1 MQDAVIYEFLNSEQ
15 QQEDCH
21 YIFSIWHL
29 PEEGEVQDL
38 PDEDEEDEDNGLA
51 QSLAV
56 TTQASSSARRSNVVE
71 VDMEMEDQERALLE
85 AESEEEETLE
95 AESTEGALS
104 ISRVGRNFLTD
115 RELLEAESL
124 HMIDPSGYTSAEAD
138 VREAILRE
146 RLVRKQQQ
154 RNTSRS
160 RARRKGNGN

>member
-1 MQDAVIYEFLNSEQ
+1 M
-15 QQEDCH
+15 
-21 YIFSIWHL
+21 
-29 PEEGEVQDL
+29 
-38 PDEDEEDEDNGLA
+38 
-51 QSLAV
+51 
-56 TTQASSSARRSNVVE
+56 
-71 VDMEMEDQERALLE
+71 DMEMENQERALLE

>member
-1 MQDAVIYEFLNSEQ
+1 MDM
-15 QQEDCH
+15 
-21 YIFSIWHL
+21 
-29 PEEGEVQDL
+29 
-38 PDEDEEDEDNGLA
+38 
-51 QSLAV
+51 
-56 TTQASSSARRSNVVE
+56 
-71 VDMEMEDQERALLE
+71 DMENQERAMLE

-95 AESTEGALS
+95 AEVTEGALS

-138 VREAILRE
+138 VREAIFRE

-160 RARRKGNGN
+160 RALRQLAELDEREMEIESMGAEMLAAGEWDAELDADDDPNQLHEPSRRLQQRSHQQR